1 MEQPIIRPARQQ
13 DSKSISLLCGQLG
26 YPSTPEDVAR
36 RLHQIEQFEHD
47 ALFVA
52 EVDGRVAG
60 WIHVIAYPLPEMD
73 LHTEIGG
80 LVVDEAHRSLGIGR
94 LLVEHA
100 EAWARAQGCSE
111 IRVRCN
117 VIRERAH
124 KFYAALGYENIKTQ
138 HTFRKILDH
147 GR

>member
-1 MEQPIIRPARQQ
+1 MNIRLATES
-13 DSKSISLLCGQLG
+13 DAESIADLCTQLG
-26 YPSTPEDVAR
+26 YPSMPEEVAR

-60 WIHVIAYPLPEMD
+60 WIHVIAYSLPEMD

-124 KFYAALGYENIKTQ
+124 KFYAAIGYENIKTQ